1 MSLSPG
7 RGGVSAIFD
16 ALLFF
21 IIISA
26 ACTALYYPASRISI
40 SLSDDAATRHLGQQA
55 ADIHACALE
64 STVGPVEYSVNGTK
78 GSFTGT
84 AIEGIREI
92 LRVRAFSSV
101 YNVSGIEEGVR
112 GAYSLLVD
120 KPYRFAVQAH
130 VPGWKGS
137 ILIWDPPELPL
148 NMGQVRWTST
158 VTLIVDDSQGDLTLY
173 MWR

>member
-1 MSLSPG
+1 MSLSSR

-21 IIISA
+21 IIISV
-26 ACTALYYPASRISI
+26 ACTALYYPASRISS

-78 GSFTGT
+78 RNFTGT
-84 AIEGIREI
+84 ALEGIHEM
-92 LRVRAFSSV
+92 LRARTFSSEC
-101 YNVSGIEEGVR
+101 NVGGIEEGVR

-120 KPYRFAVQAH
+120 KPYHFAVQAL
-130 VPGWKGS
+130 VQGWKGS

-148 NMGQVRWTST
+148 NMGDVRWTSA
-158 VTLIVDDSQGDLTLY
+158 VTLIIDDSQGDLTLS